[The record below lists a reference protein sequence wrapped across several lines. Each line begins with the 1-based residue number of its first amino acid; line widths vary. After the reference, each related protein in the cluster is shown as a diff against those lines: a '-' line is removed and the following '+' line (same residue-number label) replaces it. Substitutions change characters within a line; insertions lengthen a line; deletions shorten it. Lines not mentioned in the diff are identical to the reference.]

1 MVGRD
6 HLGKALRPAFV
17 RAAPVCESGR
27 AAISIGMT
35 WALLILVVVMV
46 IAGSK
51 LLRQW
56 LTVLAA
62 MSSIAA
68 LVYLLTAR
76 SDWPRDPKPSDH
88 ASLTSK

>member
-1 MVGRD
+1 M
-6 HLGKALRPAFV
+6 RPTFV

-27 AAISIGMT
+27 DAISIGMT
-35 WALLILVVVMV
+35 WAFLILVVVMV

-51 LLRQW
+51 LLRRW

-62 MSSIAA
+62 MTSIAA